1 VGIAIAPVS
10 KMCDSDSSAVKES
23 TVYLLKRAELAVRG
37 CVEVALAP
45 FGLTPTQFLVLVR
58 LKHSEG
64 LSSAELA
71 RAIGVRPQSITD
83 LVGPLERDGLITRR
97 EAPEHRRI
105 LRISL
110 SAAGEQ
116 LLAQAAPVA
125 QRLEKE
131 LLGDLDG
138 AGLTRLRQGLMTLLA
153 NAEARRKIPTE

>member
-1 VGIAIAPVS
+1 MRTA
-10 KMCDSDSSAVKES
+10 KDDSLES
-23 TVYLLKRAELAVRG
+23 TIYLLKRAELAVRG
-37 CVEVALAP
+37 CVEEALVP
-45 FGLTPTQFLVLVR
+45 FGLTTTQFLVLVR

-83 LVGPLERDGLITRR
+83 LVGPLERDGLIVRR

-116 LLAQAAPVA
+116 LLARAAPVA

-131 LLGDLDG
+131 LLGDLD
-138 AGLTRLRQGLMTLLA
+138 ADALARLRQGLMTLLA
-153 NAEARRKIPTE
+153 NAEARRRAPTD